1 MATNRKVR
9 IRSPQQ
15 LKPGVEL
22 RGGYRIVRKVAVGG
36 TAWVFEATHVASN
49 RRVAIKVL
57 NDQYRG
63 EPNIVKR
70 FANEAR
76 AAMSLD
82 SPHVV
87 RIEAVGRLSEGLPFL
102 AMEYLDG
109 SDLYHVLKDA
119 GWRMPVERALY
130 IVDQVA
136 RALEA
141 AHAQGIIHRDIKP
154 ENIFLLETPEGELAK
169 VVDFGLSRVP
179 SAGSFSG
186 LTKTGTTVGTP
197 HYMALEQLRGDKT
210 IDGRADVYALG
221 VLTYE
226 LLSGHCPFEGDD
238 PHDVM
243 VRAARDEAPPLSQH
257 CPELPAGLLAA
268 IARAM
273 ERDRNNRCP
282 TAGAFREAIRPYWSG
297 AMPAFGT
304 SSAEAVGDVQL
315 DDAEPA
321 TTTTPLPA
329 VLPAASQLPPA
340 QELHENRAPASSPPP
355 AAMRTPL
362 PVPANQSLAVPSGH
376 GPTATV
382 AAILLAALVLALGL
396 TCFIVD
402 TVRGTPG
409 TAAHASLR
417 F

>member
-22 RGGYRIVRKVAVGG
+22 RGGYRIVRKLAVGG
-36 TAWVFEATHVASN
+36 TAWVFEALHVASN

-63 EPNIVKR
+63 EPNIVMR

-119 GWRMPVERALY
+119 GWRIPVERALY

-141 AHAQGIIHRDIKP
+141 AHARGIIHRDIKP
-154 ENIFLLETPEGELAK
+154 ENIFLLETPEGVLAK

-179 SAGSFSG
+179 RAGSFSG

-243 VRAARDEAPPLSQH
+243 FRAARDEAPPLSQH

-268 IARAM
+268 IAHAM
-273 ERDRNNRCP
+273 ERDRDKRCP

-297 AMPAFGT
+297 EMPAFGT
-304 SSAEAVGDVQL
+304 SSAEAAGEVAL
-315 DDAEPA
+315 DDAEPP

-329 VLPAASQLPPA
+329 VLPAAPPA
-340 QELHENRAPASSPPP
+340 CHAMQTPLPATSPSPT
-355 AAMRTPL
+355 AMHTPL
-362 PVPANQSLAVPSGH
+362 PVRANQSMKPMPHVVGH
-376 GPTATV
+376 RPTATL

-402 TVRGTPG
+402 SVRGTPG